1 MMGRYRLLLWG
12 VSGLLVMVL
21 GSLPW
26 IVAAEDKGNP
36 HEINGRQP
44 VEYCQACHLQ
54 APATYNLPSSIAIV
68 ADASQFQPDMDGT
81 RMCVECHNQSEQSHE
96 VGGDKID
103 FPVPADLPLSA
114 ENTLTCMTCHF
125 MHGSLTS
132 DRPWASVSFMDKLTG
147 HERLH
152 KSYLL
157 RRNNNNGELCL
168 VCHSTGS
175 GQK

>member
-1 MMGRYRLLLWG
+1 MMGRYRLFLWEL
-12 VSGLLVMVL
+12 STLLVMVL
-21 GSLPW
+21 GSLTW
-26 IVAAEDKGNP
+26 VAAEDKGNP

-54 APATYNLPSSIAIV
+54 APETYQLPSSIAIV
-68 ADASQFQPDMDGT
+68 PDWRKFQSGMDGT
-81 RMCVECHNQSEQSHE
+81 SMCVECHNQSEQSHE

-103 FPVPADLPLSA
+103 FTVPADLPLSS

-125 MHGSLTS
+125 MHGSLSS

-147 HERLH
+147 HVRLH

-157 RRNNNNGELCL
+157 RRNNSNGELCL

-175 GQK
+175 GPK

>member
-1 MMGRYRLLLWG
+1 MTIRHILSALTVSILLLFLGYHSW
-12 VSGLLVMVL
+12 VL
-21 GSLPW
+21 S
-26 IVAAEDKGNP
+26 AEGKENP
-36 HEINGRQP
+36 HEIKGQQA
-44 VEYCQACHLQ
+44 VEYCQACHLEKPGIYTL
-54 APATYNLPSSIAIV
+54 ASSIAV
-68 ADASQFQPDMDGT
+68 VPDSQKFQAGMDGT
-81 RMCVECHNQSEQSHE
+81 SMCVECHNQSEQSHE

-125 MHGSLTS
+125 MHGGLSS
-132 DRPWASVSFMDKLTG
+132 DRPWASVSFMDQLTG

-157 RRNNNNGELCL
+157 RRNNSNGELCL
-168 VCHSTGS
+168 VCHSTEV